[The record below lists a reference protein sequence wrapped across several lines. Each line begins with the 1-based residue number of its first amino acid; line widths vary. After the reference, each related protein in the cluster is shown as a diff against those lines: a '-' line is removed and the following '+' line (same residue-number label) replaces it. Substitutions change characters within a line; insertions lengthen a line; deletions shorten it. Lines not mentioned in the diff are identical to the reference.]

1 MIIECTNCNKKFNVN
16 PDLIPPVGRQIQCG
30 SCHFKWHYKIE
41 KLDTSPLIL
50 EKSNNTENAKL
61 NNDQDNNEDTSAS
74 DYAKINLEIFDKNKD
89 DITIKKDKKEVKPKI
104 EIKSDS
110 VSKFF
115 SYLLVLIISCIALII
130 LIDTLRVPLVKIF
143 PSLEIILFNLFE
155 TLKDINLFIKDLN

>member
-1 MIIECTNCNKKFNVN
+1 MVMTKNFNKLNETFDTSDSGDVVQ
-16 PDLIPPVGRQIQCG
+16 PEVIRD
-30 SCHFKWHYKIE
+30 KIE

-89 DITIKKDKKEVKPKI
+89 DITIKKDKKEVRPKI